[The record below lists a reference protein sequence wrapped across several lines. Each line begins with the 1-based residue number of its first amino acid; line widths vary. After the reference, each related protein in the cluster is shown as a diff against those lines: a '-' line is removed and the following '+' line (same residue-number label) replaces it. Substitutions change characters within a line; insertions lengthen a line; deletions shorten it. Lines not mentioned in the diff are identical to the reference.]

1 MCVYTLVLGEANS
14 QPFKAIFTHNDDS
27 KVLLFRKLNERQFL
41 TYIKNVINYIINNFI
56 EKYMYVGQLLWKFNF
71 KVHLSVFMNIYDN
84 KYAAND
90 LISNQQF

>member
-1 MCVYTLVLGEANS
+1 MGKPIRSHLRQYLPTN
-14 QPFKAIFTHNDDS
+14 NDDS

-56 EKYMYVGQLLWKFNF
+56 EKYMYVGQLLWKLNF

>member
-1 MCVYTLVLGEANS
+1 MGKPIRSHLTQYLPTN
-14 QPFKAIFTHNDDS
+14 NDDS

-84 KYAAND
+84 EYAAND

>member
-1 MCVYTLVLGEANS
+1 MGKPIRSHLRQYLPTN
-14 QPFKAIFTHNDDS
+14 NDDS

-41 TYIKNVINYIINNFI
+41 TYIKNVINYIINSFI

-71 KVHLSVFMNIYDN
+71 KVYLSVFMNIFDN

>member
-1 MCVYTLVLGEANS
+1 MGKPIRSHLRQYLPTN
-14 QPFKAIFTHNDDS
+14 NDDS
-27 KVLLFRKLNERQFL
+27 KVLLFRKLNERQL
-41 TYIKNVINYIINNFI
+41 ITYIRNVINYIINNFI